1 MDPLAGL
8 VLCGGEST
16 RMGEEKCF
24 LQYHARPQW
33 EHLARLLEPLCSG
46 VIVSCHVRQLSRLS
60 AALPSLPHPPMLAA
74 DLPEYAGHGPM
85 SGLLTGFHR
94 LPGYSIL
101 LVACDYPL
109 LRTQDLELLI
119 GARRKGADAVCFSRE
134 KEGIDEPLV
143 AVYESTAMPAIRES
157 FQQGKYSLRDVLG
170 KIRTHRLEAPAGD
183 VLVSVDTPEAFHQ
196 ALGRMKSTS

>member
-16 RMGEEKCF
+16 RMGEDKSF

-33 EHLARLLEPLCSG
+33 QHLARLLQPLCTG
-46 VIVSCHVRQLSRLS
+46 VIVSCQVRQFSRLS
-60 AALPSLPHPPMLAA
+60 EALPSLPHPPVLTA

-94 LPGYSIL
+94 LPGHSIL
-101 LVACDYPL
+101 LVACDYPFL
-109 LRTQDLELLI
+109 TTHELALLI
-119 GARRKGADAVCFSRE
+119 GARRKDADAVCFARE

-143 AVYESTAMPAIRES
+143 TVYERTAIPVIREC
-157 FQQGKYSLRDVLG
+157 FEHGNYSLRDVLR
-170 KIRTHRLEAPAGD
+170 KIRTHRLKAPSGD
-183 VLVSVDTPEAFHQ
+183 RLVSVDTPEAFHQ
-196 ALGRMKSTS
+196 ALSQMKSTP